1 MKANLAKNLAV
12 PATMKKY
19 SKMGMIIAAV
29 VVVAILGIWGVR
41 HFSGPMSVDRAI
53 ADVSAD
59 AVTGADLRLA
69 VVRMDAIQ
77 TEAKVLKDLRK
88 QRESYETKLRDELTK
103 RQKELEKEKA
113 EIEKSQDVL
122 SREALQKRVVE
133 YQQKVS
139 KLQQDLT
146 TRAQSIDAS
155 FQKAL
160 TKIQAE
166 HLDPIVDG
174 IISKKNLSMVID
186 GRFAR
191 VAPSA
196 IKGLDITEDIVAA
209 LDKRISSARM
219 EAPKGF

>member
-1 MKANLAKNLAV
+1 MKVNMSKKVAV
-12 PATMKKY
+12 PANLKKY
-19 SKMGMIIAAV
+19 SKVGIIAAAV
-29 VVVAILGIWGVR
+29 VVVAILGFWAVR
-41 HFSGPMSVDRAI
+41 HFSGPMSVDSAI
-53 ADVSAD
+53 SHVSNE
-59 AVTGADLRLA
+59 AVTGADLRMA

-77 TEAKVLKDLRK
+77 TEAKVLIDLRK
-88 QRESYETKLRDELTK
+88 QRESYETKLRDELTR
-103 RQKELEKEKA
+103 RQKELEKEKV

-146 TRAQSIDAS
+146 TRAQAIETS

-160 TKIQAE
+160 NKIQSD
-166 HLDPIVDG
+166 HLDPIVDA
-174 IISKKNLSMVID
+174 IIAKKNLSLVID

-196 IKGLDITEDIVAA
+196 IKGLDITPDIVAA
-209 LDKRISSARM
+209 LDKRISNTKM
-219 EAPKGF
+219 ETPKGF